1 MEHNIN
7 EESSDKKLLNK
18 AKSQCIGQSKKVACE
33 PAKHKSFNSNEA
45 VRSLDVALARLKKS
59 KLVNG
64 ECITNTSQAKPA
76 ILQVIYFLAFP
87 ILLQEIISWRNIFG
101 VQKYGVENVK
111 MAGQAFLKT
120 ICMINNKKFE

>member
-76 ILQVIYFLAFP
+76 FP